1 MHILEPSGK
10 MGCEGLCVCLVAQSY
25 LFATPWTVAH
35 QAAVSMEFYRQEY
48 WSGLPFSPLGD
59 LPDPEIE
66 PESLASVA
74 LAGGF
79 FTTSTT
85 QEAHVA
91 ASACV
96 QIHVCPSVC
105 VSMSV

>member
-1 MHILEPSGK
+1 

-59 LPDPEIE
+59 LPDPGI
-66 PESLASVA
+66 A

-79 FTTSTT
+79 FTSKSPGKTLG
-85 QEAHVA
+85 A
-91 ASACV
+91 
-96 QIHVCPSVC
+96 IYPLLI
-105 VSMSV
+105 

>member
-59 LPDPEIE
+59 LPDAGDLLRLLLWQQILF
-66 PESLASVA
+66 PESLGTPGCEGGCFKYSNMISLKA
-74 LAGGF
+74 LLLKHQA
-79 FTTSTT
+79 
-85 QEAHVA
+85 E
-91 ASACV
+91 
-96 QIHVCPSVC
+96 
-105 VSMSV
+105 